1 MKQHH
6 WIRAAALTAALSLVG
21 CGSGGEDVRAYS
33 YNNPVGDV
41 AVTVKVRNFG
51 GAAGFVLNEV
61 HVISGGEDI
70 TIAKLSH
77 LSTWDVS
84 WTSNDAATLCFLGSV
99 DEGGGVWSQTLSGRV
114 VTVRMDDTCAVLRP
128 LPASR

>member
-1 MKQHH
+1 MSQHH
-6 WIRAAALTAALSLVG
+6 WITAAALTAALGLVG
-21 CGSGGEDVRAYS
+21 CGGGGEDARAYS
-33 YNNPVGDV
+33 YNNPIGDV
-41 AVTVKVRNFG
+41 AVTVRVRNFG

-61 HVISGGEDI
+61 HVISGSSDI

-84 WTSNDAATLCFLGSV
+84 WTSNDTATLCFIGTV

-114 VTVRMDDTCAVLRP
+114 ITVRTDNTCSAQRP
-128 LPASR
+128 LPAPQ